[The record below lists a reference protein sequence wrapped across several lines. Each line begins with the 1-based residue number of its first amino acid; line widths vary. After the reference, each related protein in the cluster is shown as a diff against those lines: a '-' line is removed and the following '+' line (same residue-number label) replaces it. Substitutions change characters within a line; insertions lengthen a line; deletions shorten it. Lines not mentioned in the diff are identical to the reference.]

1 MISFRTSSGAVLPL
15 RLAAAVAVLAAAGSI
30 GTAAAD
36 EPAPAEGKT
45 LVVMGDSF
53 AANPPC
59 DGVLVKCDGNNDA
72 ASHECLHRDTSWP
85 VQLSALMGVAG
96 TADFE
101 NATCTNAS
109 IDSGPVTSTG
119 QEVPGRD
126 GYTLAQ
132 LATKAAKN
140 GAFGPRT
147 QVVAIQLGANDEWP
161 RDSTAT
167 AGAPAQ
173 LACAFNIR
181 QGCDTDAVVPGQW
194 PDLDTVTGAAYA
206 DRIRKVVDYVKY
218 YAPNA
223 KIELVGYPELA
234 PENSSAWC
242 LDVLGVFHYVQ
253 PRGGAINE
261 LWNRIDDAE
270 RDAAQLLSIDFVD
283 ARTPT
288 AGHGLCSTDP
298 WLLGALDPKVNLVG
312 LPFHPSPRGDTAVA
326 AEVYSRIAQTH

>member
-1 MISFRTSSGAVLPL
+1 MISFRTGSGAVLPL
-15 RLAAAVAVLAAAGSI
+15 RLAATVAVLAAAGSI

-36 EPAPAEGKT
+36 EPTPAAGKT

-59 DGVLVKCDGNNDA
+59 DGVLVKCDGNSDVA
-72 ASHECLHRDTSWP
+72 AHECLHRDTSWP

-109 IDSGPVTSTG
+109 IDSGPVTSSG

-132 LATKAAKN
+132 LAIKAAKN

-147 QVVAIQLGANDEWP
+147 RVVAIQLGANDEWP
-161 RDSTAT
+161 HDSATTAD
-167 AGAPAQ
+167 APAQ
-173 LACAFNIR
+173 LTCAFNIS
-181 QGCDTDAVVPGQW
+181 QGCDADAVSQGRW
-194 PDLDTVTGAAYA
+194 PDLDTVNGPAYA

-223 KIELVGYPELA
+223 RIELVGYPELA
-234 PENSSAWC
+234 PANSTAWC
-242 LDVLGVFHYVQ
+242 LDVLGVFRYVQ
-253 PRGGAINE
+253 PRATAINE
-261 LWNRIDDAE
+261 FWNRLDDAE
-270 RDAAQLLSIDFVD
+270 RDAAQALSIDFVD

-288 AGHGLCSTDP
+288 AGHGLCSPDP
-298 WLLGALDPKVNLVG
+298 WLLSVLDPKVNLVG
-312 LPFHPSPRGDTAVA
+312 LPFHPTPSGDTAVA
-326 AEVYSRIAQTH
+326 TEVHSRITQPH

>member
-1 MISFRTSSGAVLPL
+1 MISFRPKRAAVLPL
-15 RLAAAVAVLAAAGSI
+15 RLAAVAAVLTAAGSTGI
-30 GTAAAD
+30 ASAD
-36 EPAPAEGKT
+36 EPTPAAGRT

-72 ASHECLHRDTSWP
+72 SAHECLHRDTSWP
-85 VQLSALMGVAG
+85 VRLSQLMGVEA
-96 TADFE
+96 ADFE

-119 QEVPGRD
+119 QQVPGRD

-132 LATKAAKN
+132 LAIKAAKD

-147 QVVAIQLGANDEWP
+147 KVVAIQLGANDEWP
-161 RDSTAT
+161 RDSATTAD
-167 AGAPAQ
+167 APAQ
-173 LACAFNIR
+173 LTCAFNLEK
-181 QGCDTDAVVPGQW
+181 GCDTDAVAQGRW

-223 KIELVGYPELA
+223 RIELVGYPELA
-234 PENSSAWC
+234 PENSTAWC
-242 LDVLGVFHYVQ
+242 LDVLGAFRYVQ
-253 PRGGAINE
+253 PRATAINE
-261 LWNRIDDAE
+261 FWNRIDDAE

-288 AGHGLCSTDP
+288 AGHGLCSADP
-298 WLLGALDPKVNLVG
+298 WLLSVLDPKVNLVG
-312 LPFHPSPRGDTAVA
+312 LPFHPTPVGDAAVA
-326 AEVYSRIAQTH
+326 GAVHSRVS

>member
-1 MISFRTSSGAVLPL
+1 MISFRTGGAGLPL
-15 RLAAAVAVLAAAGSI
+15 RLAATVAVLAAAGTV
-30 GTAAAD
+30 GTATADEPTAAA
-36 EPAPAEGKT
+36 GKT

-53 AANPPC
+53 AANPAC

-72 ASHECLHRDTSWP
+72 AAHECLQRPTSWP
-85 VQLSALMGVAG
+85 VQLSALMGVAA
-96 TADFE
+96 TDFE

-119 QEVPGRD
+119 QQVPGRD

-132 LATKAAKN
+132 LAIKAAKN

-147 QVVAIQLGANDEWP
+147 KVVAIQLGANDEWP
-161 RDSTAT
+161 ADSATTAD
-167 AGAPAQ
+167 APAQ
-173 LACAFNIR
+173 LTCAFNLA
-181 QGCDTDAVVPGQW
+181 QGCDADAVTQGRW
-194 PDLDTVTGAAYA
+194 PDLNSVTGAAYA

-223 KIELVGYPELA
+223 RITLVGYPELA
-234 PENSSAWC
+234 PAGSTAWC
-242 LDVLGVFHYVQ
+242 LSALGVLHYVQ

-261 LWNRIDDAE
+261 FWNRVDDAE
-270 RDAAQLLSIDFVD
+270 RDAAQQLSIDFVD

-288 AGHGLCSTDP
+288 AGHGLCAADP
-298 WLLGALDPKVNLVG
+298 WLLGALDPQVNLVG

-326 AEVYSRIAQTH
+326 TEVYAHVAQTR